1 MAPPENV
8 SVIVYYNG
16 QCYINDNNVIFQSD
30 NPRGFRISVKS
41 TFSHLKDRILQ
52 KLELEGTKIIS
63 EIFYRHPV
71 IFGTPNER
79 FVSYQIKDNEDVQY
93 MFATHSQF
101 EALCS
106 IELYVTLEDV
116 HQIPTHQHQIETR
129 FYTILSVIIT
139 TRYSTFSVSTIVIH
153 VYTIDSSSR

>member
-1 MAPPENV
+1 
-8 SVIVYYNG
+8 
-16 QCYINDNNVIFQSD
+16 
-30 NPRGFRISVKS
+30 
-41 TFSHLKDRILQ
+41 
-52 KLELEGTKIIS
+52 
-63 EIFYRHPV
+63 V

-116 HQIPTHQHQIETR
+116 HQIPTHQHQIETPSND
-129 FYTILSVIIT
+129 FTQYYQLLSQQDT
-139 TRYSTFSVSTIVIH
+139 QPFQSQPSSSTFTPLTHQADEPDNEDDEDSEESEHEEDYVEQVLFGQSNDDGDDVSQPIFN
-153 VYTIDSSSR
+153 